1 MVQICYS
8 EQVLH
13 DLSLH
18 ENIIKSLMQTLR
30 YKISKVP
37 KIELR

>member
-8 EQVLH
+8 KQVLH

-18 ENIIKSLMQTLR
+18 ENIIKSLMLTLR